1 MPSSPD
7 LDALRAE
14 ILDLHRAEIQA
25 HWDKDVDFFVRDI
38 SENYVAVAGGEIS
51 PRTVD
56 QIRAQFSSYLNNT
69 TFSEYRDLAEP
80 LVGLSKDGSLA
91 WAILQIRVV
100 GQRRMEDGS
109 DRELDFICAWMT
121 LYERQGERWMRL
133 ADAST
138 FKEPD

>member
-1 MPSSPD
+1 MPSKPD

-38 SENYVAVAGGEIS
+38 SDDYVAVAAGEIS
-51 PRTVD
+51 PRSVE

-80 LVGLSKDGSLA
+80 RVGISKDGSLA
-91 WAILQIRVV
+91 WAILQVRVV

-109 DRELDFICAWMT
+109 ERELDFICAWMT
-121 LYERQGERWMRL
+121 LYEREGERWMRL

-138 FKEPD
+138 FKGPD